1 MTLRVFIVVEMN
13 DFDWHAAHTGIL
25 SNLLSER
32 RASKA
37 GKEKSYKSFRGMH
50 GAIVA
55 EDESLQSL
63 PWPGTSSGYI
73 LLRLFIVA
81 AENVIT
87 ASAEPGSTSTMG
99 RRKNRLGSGAWGKGV
114 DEIVRGWSPVS
125 ALLLGYQSIL

>member
-13 DFDWHAAHTGIL
+13 DFDWYAAHTGVL

-37 GKEKSYKSFRGMH
+37 GKEKSYRTFREMH

-63 PWPGTSSGYI
+63 PWPGASSRYI
-73 LLRLFIVA
+73 FLQLFIVA
-81 AENVIT
+81 AENVI
-87 ASAEPGSTSTMG
+87 AGS
-99 RRKNRLGSGAWGKGV
+99 V
-114 DEIVRGWSPVS
+114 
-125 ALLLGYQSIL
+125 